1 MLTLPQTI
9 GDYFALP
16 TNASLAALSRVLD
29 EDIVVRDEHRTYEG
43 LTAVRDWR
51 IDTMAR
57 TPSRARPTCVEEHGD
72 TVVVTAEVSGNF
84 PGSPVMLDHRFSLR
98 DARITALEIA

>member
-29 EDIVVRDEHRTYEG
+29 EDIVVRDEHRTYEDLPPCETG
-43 LTAVRDWR
+43 VLTRW
-51 IDTMAR
+51 
-57 TPSRARPTCVEEHGD
+57 RARPSGPSNLCRRARRHCGGD
-72 TVVVTAEVSGNF
+72 R
-84 PGSPVMLDHRFSLR
+84 GSVGQFSRKPLMLDHRFSLR